1 MLPLMVSR
9 LPLGAGTLL
18 DVKRAAR
25 GDRCRR
31 LDCRTPNLWQ
41 GGRAAGDAT
50 RTYLSRSRH
59 DSPEALAMAGGLDQG
74 SSAKSMPGAL
84 RCAPP

>member
-18 DVKRAAR
+18 DVTRAAR
-25 GDRCRR
+25 VIDAGAW
-31 LDCRTPNLWQ
+31 TPDSKPSQ

-59 DSPEALAMAGGLDQG
+59 DSPEALALAGGLDQG